1 MINKSLWLSELGERK
16 SRSKLHGAVDSDVV
30 IVGGGIAGIS
40 TLYFLLTQTQLNI
53 ILLESD
59 RIAHGATGN
68 NAGHALTGFERDF
81 RELVRDYNR
90 ESVVSMYKEL
100 NTSWSLLELMNHE
113 LKIPTEVTQIVDHGG
128 FTQTDDLLETIQ
140 EQYELVIN
148 GVNHSLILVSK
159 DFRDRD
165 KIPPQYLD
173 IVEFV
178 EPGEILSRLETLDE
192 RYIAAHIYGP
202 SALMI
207 SAEFTHNILE
217 MLEQKF
223 PHRLEVYEHTPA
235 EQIKL
240 FPNAV
245 QIDTPHGNVSANT
258 LIMCT
263 NGYKQANIIDGNS
276 GQEYLKIKTQ
286 ISQIMGEVVAF
297 PSKKQSYFGG
307 YYLNPE
313 HDLHKESYLY
323 INRRKLKDGLYYTAI
338 GGAELGT
345 DIHGP
350 YSDNHSLSQESL
362 EKYQRFLKS
371 TKYDFERSEFAY
383 HWEGIMGYT
392 PNRIRWIGPDTK
404 YPNLYYNLG
413 CNGIGLMQSIYG
425 GWKLAGMLDGAKF
438 SPSLFDP
445 N

>member
-1 MINKSLWLSELGERK
+1 MAVRAELRAVPRAVVLYPIDAER
-16 SRSKLHGAVDSDVV
+16 RALQHLQPRPTRGMCHAIHLDNADALPLAPPGGTRRRDPR
-30 IVGGGIAGIS
+30 IGQGVGGGIAGIS

-297 PSKKQSYFGG
+297 PSKKQRMRWIVNMRRFAACSV
-307 YYLNPE
+307 YLNNG
-313 HDLHKESYLY
+313 KVFS
-323 INRRKLKDGLYYTAI
+323 
-338 GGAELGT
+338 
-345 DIHGP
+345 
-350 YSDNHSLSQESL
+350 
-362 EKYQRFLKS
+362 
-371 TKYDFERSEFAY
+371 FA
-383 HWEGIMGYT
+383 
-392 PNRIRWIGPDTK
+392 
-404 YPNLYYNLG
+404 
-413 CNGIGLMQSIYG
+413 
-425 GWKLAGMLDGAKF
+425 
-438 SPSLFDP
+438 
-445 N
+445 